1 MAQGFSTKSP
11 KRLLINFL
19 NELNKE
25 FIMDLLDV
33 FLEKMSEEF
42 PGILPK
48 ESLKELSTGIP
59 YQFIGFIEVSLENNA
74 SDSFT
79 D

>member
-1 MAQGFSTKSP
+1 
-11 KRLLINFL
+11 
-19 NELNKE
+19 
-25 FIMDLLDV
+25 MDLLDV